1 MKEISGDINCT
12 KLLVTCCL
20 LLKSVLGMSARTYA
34 TQAASLPH
42 TGTTSFHFEI
52 SMNNKTID
60 NAYYNGRR
68 LASVGGAQ
76 GRDFEKPQSSLGR
89 FKGPDDGLQK
99 ASKSWVRRLQRL
111 LTQPTTTCG
120 RLVRVGGRS
129 CVGAY
134 DGSKLVCLDADVKLR
149 PLHCLIYSF
158 GVGNDFT
165 FDEHMQDFGCEVHAF
180 DHDDHHEI
188 YDFRL
193 GPSAFFHKS
202 RIGVRSGY
210 FRFCE
215 NTANGRRCEPAV
227 RYQTM
232 SDIQRSLGHDGRQ
245 VDYMKLDIEGEE
257 WGVLQHVLDNTNVLD
272 SVSQLSLE
280 IHLDD
285 LRQQK
290 PETQRATIASYV
302 KVLQGLASLG
312 FQLVS
317 YEENELNPRY
327 EMVDGVELSL
337 YAEVLYL
344 RRKFTVRKLLIG
356 A

>member
-134 DGSKLVCLDADVKLR
+134 DGSKVIFAKVNFLKNFCFFSIPIPVCGWYHGCVLFL
-149 PLHCLIYSF
+149 LL
-158 GVGNDFT
+158 
-165 FDEHMQDFGCEVHAF
+165 QDH
-180 DHDDHHEI
+180 
-188 YDFRL
+188 
-193 GPSAFFHKS
+193 
-202 RIGVRSGY
+202 
-210 FRFCE
+210 
-215 NTANGRRCEPAV
+215 
-227 RYQTM
+227 
-232 SDIQRSLGHDGRQ
+232 
-245 VDYMKLDIEGEE
+245 
-257 WGVLQHVLDNTNVLD
+257 W
-272 SVSQLSLE
+272 
-280 IHLDD
+280 
-285 LRQQK
+285 
-290 PETQRATIASYV
+290 
-302 KVLQGLASLG
+302 
-312 FQLVS
+312 
-317 YEENELNPRY
+317 
-327 EMVDGVELSL
+327 
-337 YAEVLYL
+337 
-344 RRKFTVRKLLIG
+344 
-356 A
+356 